1 MSASVA
7 TTSQEQHDPQQ
18 LSQQRNLSRDHRYSD
33 ISLQQVKQVAS
44 RFEADIPVVD
54 MDYQRKILYAAGFA
68 GTADAAGNTGNTGNI
83 ATTGITTATADT
95 ADAADA
101 AGKRAFFE
109 LNSNIWKERGSKA
122 AYLGTGRHGGGI
134 VLRIMFVEVDGH
146 WFNVATGQ
154 SAPFSEKEF
163 DF

>member
-18 LSQQRNLSRDHRYSD
+18 LSQQRNLPRDHRYSD

-44 RFEADIPVVD
+44 RFEADISVVD
-54 MDYQRKILYAAGFA
+54 MDYQKKILYAAG
-68 GTADAAGNTGNTGNI
+68 AAC
-83 ATTGITTATADT
+83 AAPTTGTTDTAGVANAPSTTDTADT
-95 ADAADA
+95 ADA